1 VSEFAILMTAASP
14 IHLPDVNRIN
24 GNKKRFISSATS
36 FIPAV
41 IHEPDSLG
49 DVSHRSIERPDGD

>member
-1 VSEFAILMTAASP
+1 MTAASP